1 MKFDKR
7 LVESGIVA
15 AFSLMLSVSSVY
27 GANAA
32 TQAPDDQ
39 TVELSAEPAEVS
51 DKAEAAAKVRTIR
64 EVVAASVTENEPEQK
79 AKEQESPQ
87 EDTEGNASG
96 APSASVGI
104 LAEALKEET
113 SGTESKEHAPAQEA
127 TEASELEVAEGK
139 VEKPSEAEGQPEE
152 SKEAKTEESGQAEAP
167 EKTDEASDIE
177 ETEEKAEKAS
187 GKEEGNEEEEKTAE
201 EVSKKPEE
209 EEKTSDEA
217 NGKPEEE
224 EKTSHEASEKPEEE
238 EKTSDEADGKPKEAS
253 KAEEEQ
259 KPEDNGEESQEG
271 TEETPAEAAEG
282 ESGQAE
288 SDEAEEAGEP
298 ARDGLVKVGSQ
309 EVSPWAAKL
318 LPNVEDYL
326 NIRTEPSDEAE
337 LAGKLHKGAS
347 ADILEQGEEWTKISS
362 GSVEGYVKNEFCVT
376 GLAAEEL
383 ANQVGT
389 VYATAVTGG
398 VRIREQASTSEDT
411 TVMDV
416 LEEGGKAKV
425 DTEAEAP
432 EGWVAVKMA
441 EGVGYVSAEYV
452 DVELKLGK
460 AISIEE
466 EQAAIAAAEAEK
478 ARKAKEAQ
486 AASGG
491 TSQRGAVAASYDDVT
506 LLGALIQCEAGSEP
520 YEGKLAVGA
529 VVMNRL
535 RAGYAGSIS
544 GVIYQSGQFTPASS
558 GALARVL
565 ASGVSGSCIQAA
577 QEAIGGASN
586 VGGATSFRNAASGA
600 SGIVIGNHVFF

>member
-96 APSASVGI
+96 VPSASVGI

-152 SKEAKTEESGQAEAP
+152 SKEAKTEESGQAEAS

-187 GKEEGNEEEEKTAE
+187 GKEEGNEEEEKTSEEEEKTAE

-217 NGKPEEE
+217 G
-224 EKTSHEASEKPEEE
+224 
-238 EKTSDEADGKPKEAS
+238 GKPKEAS

-259 KPEDNGEESQEG
+259 KPEDSGEESQEG

-298 ARDGLVKVGSQ
+298 ARDGLVEVGSQ